1 MINGLLLAKSQIL
14 VRFKIIEK
22 SGLYGIIN
30 SIKEVFSQAKKHFI
44 LKAMTGKHVAK
55 SFEKF
60 KKATRKA
67 IFYSFYVKYLSIY
80 NLHSRNYSE

>member
-30 SIKEVFSQAKKHFI
+30 SIKEVFSQAKKHFN
-44 LKAMTGKHVAK
+44 
-55 SFEKF
+55 SESND
-60 KKATRKA
+60 RKA
-67 IFYSFYVKYLSIY
+67 RS
-80 NLHSRNYSE
+80 